1 MLEILCM
8 QNGTVEIV
16 SADGLTVYKQL
27 AEVSAHP
34 SLPHPLRIH
43 SAAQLATYLTLA
55 SPHPQPYGPVPMRS
69 SAVVAHAC

>member
-1 MLEILCM
+1 M

-27 AEVSAHP
+27 GEVHIHP
-34 SLPHPLRIH
+34 FPIPLRIR